1 MMIVDEV
8 LGIVRE
14 PHLIISSDRTE
25 FQSFDGLPS
34 HRRNVFPVNLEPII
48 EHCSVFPRLLNIV
61 PPPSDLEHHHLTAE
75 SHSCGDRHNHYY
87 LSSFIPASNIY
98 AWHRAQV
105 KICWQGQGHWGHDLL
120 DFPGH
125 NGASGSQPSGRHWLT
140 MQAEAR
146 LPLLVAAQD
155 LS

>member
-1 MMIVDEV
+1 MIVDEE

-61 PPPSDLEHHHLTAE
+61 PPPSDLEHHHLQQERVILDGT
-75 SHSCGDRHNHYY
+75 
-87 LSSFIPASNIY
+87 II
-98 AWHRAQV
+98 
-105 KICWQGQGHWGHDLL
+105 IILL
-120 DFPGH
+120 CLCLFVFNDI
-125 NGASGSQPSGRHWLT
+125 
-140 MQAEAR
+140 
-146 LPLLVAAQD
+146 
-155 LS
+155 

>member
-1 MMIVDEV
+1 MKLPQMNFTKVLIVQADSLMMTVDEV

-87 LSSFIPASNIY
+87 LSSLISASNIY
-98 AWHRAQV
+98 
-105 KICWQGQGHWGHDLL
+105 
-120 DFPGH
+120 
-125 NGASGSQPSGRHWLT
+125 S
-140 MQAEAR
+140 
-146 LPLLVAAQD
+146 
-155 LS
+155 